1 MKLLRRKFMRQDNSY
16 VEALW
21 VPETNDFGFFD
32 VFYNLERKNGFIGS
46 SVDKKKSI
54 IMSTSSMYI
63 CQFVKNGFFSTES
76 ELIHELEWDSMN
88 VFLKKGGI
96 PDSTRYRLATEELW
110 IFLMVATGQ
119 MNTRCMDLVSKR
131 LSKSMETDLYY
142 DRNRNAVCNR
152 NGAYAPWN
160 EIVIALSHEYQTK

>member
-1 MKLLRRKFMRQDNSY
+1 MRQDNSY

-76 ELIHELEWDSMN
+76 ELIHELEWDS
-88 VFLKKGGI
+88 
-96 PDSTRYRLATEELW
+96 
-110 IFLMVATGQ
+110 
-119 MNTRCMDLVSKR
+119 
-131 LSKSMETDLYY
+131 
-142 DRNRNAVCNR
+142 
-152 NGAYAPWN
+152 
-160 EIVIALSHEYQTK
+160 IV